1 MEWLTNKVKGDIWIW
16 LIVFALSVFSI
27 LAVYSSSGALAY
39 QKYDGNT
46 SILIFKHSVMVIAGL
61 ILMYIAH
68 RINYRYYAAIAKLM
82 LILAIPLL
90 LYTLFFGSNIN
101 EAKRWITI
109 PIINQTFQT
118 SDWAK
123 LALIMFL
130 ARELTR
136 RQERIKDF
144 KASFLPIFS
153 SVIIIFVLIAPAN
166 LSTALMIFG
175 TSVLILLIGRVSF
188 RQIFL
193 VCLGGMIVLTGIV
206 LLGPRRETYK
216 SRIASFLH
224 PEKTD
229 PDKAYQAN
237 HAQMAIAS
245 GGWLGKGPGHSLE
258 RNYLPQAYSDFIFA
272 IIIEEWG
279 LLAGFILVFL
289 YLFLLYRCIKII
301 TRSPKAFGALLATG
315 LSFSLVIQALANMAV
330 ATHLLPVT
338 GVSLPLVSMGGTS
351 ILFSS
356 IAFGIILSVSREV
369 DEERIFQEEGGKLDL
384 A

>member
-1 MEWLTNKVKGDIWIW
+1 MEWLSQRIKGDIWIW
-16 LIVFALSVFSI
+16 LIVLVLSVFSI
-27 LAVYSSSGALAY
+27 LAVYSATGALAY
-39 QKYDGNT
+39 QKYEGNT
-46 SILIFKHSVMVIAGL
+46 FILVFKHSTMVVAGL

-68 RINYRYYAAIAKLM
+68 RINYRYYSAIAKLM
-82 LILAIPLL
+82 LLISIPLL
-90 LYTLFFGSNIN
+90 IYTLFFGSTLN

-130 ARELTR
+130 ASELTK

-144 KASFLPIFS
+144 KKGFLPIFS
-153 SVIIIFVLIAPAN
+153 SVLVIFLLIAPSN

-175 TSVLILLIGRVSF
+175 TSILILLIGRVSF
-188 RQIFL
+188 RQIFI
-193 VCLGGMIVLTGIV
+193 VCLGGAVILTGII

-216 SRIASFLH
+216 SRITAFMH
-224 PEKTD
+224 PEKAD

-237 HAQMAIAS
+237 HAQMAIAT
-245 GGWLGKGPGHSLE
+245 GGLFGKGPGHSLE

-279 LLAGFILVFL
+279 FTAGIILLFL
-289 YLFLLYRCIKII
+289 YLFLLYRCIRII
-301 TRSPKAFGALLATG
+301 TKSPKAFGALLATG
-315 LSFSLVIQALANMAV
+315 LSFSLVTQALANMAV
-330 ATHLLPVT
+330 ATHLIPVT

-351 ILFSS
+351 ILFTSM
-356 IAFGIILSVSREV
+356 AFGIILSVSREV
-369 DEERIFQEEGGKLDL
+369 YQDKNVNEEGGELVI

>member
-1 MEWLTNKVKGDIWIW
+1 MEWLSSRIKGDIWIW

-27 LAVYSSSGALAY
+27 LAVYSSTGALAY
-39 QKYDGNT
+39 QKYEGNT
-46 SILIFKHSVMVIAGL
+46 SILLFKHSIMVIAGL
-61 ILMYIAH
+61 VLMYIAH
-68 RINYRYYAAIAKLM
+68 RIDYRYYSGIAKLM
-82 LILAIPLL
+82 LIIAIPLL
-90 LYTLFFGSNIN
+90 LYTLFFGANIN

-144 KASFLPIFS
+144 KSGFLPIFS
-153 SVIIIFVLIAPAN
+153 SVILVFLLIAPSN

-188 RQIFL
+188 RQIAL
-193 VCLGGMIVLTGIV
+193 VCLAGGLVLTAIV
-206 LLGPRRETYK
+206 LLGPRRATYK
-216 SRIASFLH
+216 SRINSYFH
-224 PEKTD
+224 PEKID

-245 GGWLGKGPGHSLE
+245 GGWFGKGPGHSLE

-279 LLAGFILVFL
+279 LVSGFILIFL

-351 ILFSS
+351 ILFTSM
-356 IAFGIILSVSREV
+356 AFGIILSVSREV
-369 DEERIFQEEGGKLDL
+369 EKDRNLSQEGGEI
-384 A
+384 AIA

>member
-1 MEWLTNKVKGDIWIW
+1 MDWISSRIKGDIWIW
-16 LIVFALSVFSI
+16 LVVFALSLFSI
-27 LAVYSSSGALAY
+27 LAVYSATGALAY
-39 QKYDGNT
+39 QKYNGNT
-46 SILIFKHSVMVIAGL
+46 SILVFKHATMVVSGL

-68 RINYRYYAAIAKLM
+68 RINYRYYSGIAKLM
-82 LILAIPLL
+82 LFIAIPLL

-130 ARELTR
+130 ARELTK

-144 KASFLPIFS
+144 KTGFLPIFS
-153 SVIIIFVLIAPAN
+153 SVILVFLLIAPAN

-175 TSVLILLIGRVSF
+175 TSILILLIGRVSF
-188 RQIFL
+188 RQIL
-193 VCLGGMIVLTGIV
+193 IVCMAGALVLTGIV

-216 SRIASFLH
+216 SRIASFIH
-224 PEKTD
+224 PEKSD

-237 HAQMAIAS
+237 HAQMAIAT
-245 GGWLGKGPGHSLE
+245 GGLFGKGPGRSME

-279 LLAGFILVFL
+279 LLAGLILVFL

-330 ATHLLPVT
+330 ASHLLPVT

-351 ILFSS
+351 ILFTSM
-356 IAFGIILSVSREV
+356 AFGIILSVSREV
-369 DEERIFQEEGGKLDL
+369 EQEKNMNEEGGEIGI